1 MLKILIP
8 VDGSTNSLRAVKL
21 AAGNMTLYKEQPEIH
36 LLNVQ
41 RPLPGN
47 IWGIRNKAADLHR
60 EEGIKALAGARKAL
74 DRARVKYEHH
84 ISVGEVESVIARF
97 VKAKKIDQVLMGTR
111 GLGPVGNLFLGS
123 VAIKVLQ
130 LVDVPVLLVR

>member
-8 VDGSTNSLRAVKL
+8 VDGSKNALRAVKL
-21 AAGNMTLYKEQPEIH
+21 AVRNMALYKEEPQIH

-47 IWGIRNKAADLHR
+47 IWGIRQKAADLHR
-60 EEGIKALAGARKAL
+60 EEGLEALAVARKTL
-74 DRARVKYEHH
+74 DRAGIKYVYH
-84 ISVGEVESVIARF
+84 ISVGEVESAIARF

-130 LVDVPVLLVR
+130 LVDVP